1 MSPRCAALALALL
14 WVGCV
19 GPQVRRESL
28 EGWSEVETRG
38 VRLIADA
45 RGEELDAIASDLSG
59 FHSAFTYLI
68 GRDITSSVPTTIVLI
83 RNPEVARRFGLGGGL
98 LGFAWS
104 TLEGSFAVV
113 SLDRRAVQTR
123 ITLFH
128 EYTHLILWRHRNARI
143 ERWYTEGLADYFS
156 TVAFRDGALVVGALP
171 ANRLAWL
178 VQRGHPMPL
187 DQLFGGDR
195 DATLRG
201 RALYDFYSTAW
212 ALTHYLL
219 ATPKGRAE
227 LSRFDKE
234 LAKGTALD
242 AAREAAFGRSFER
255 LTQELTTH
263 VGYLARGVAAE
274 SILDPRQIRLTQP
287 SPAIPMQSG
296 PVADALGS
304 LALSLASEDEEDR
317 SYASIARAYLDL
329 AVAEGAA
336 EGARARAAL
345 AHVRAL
351 DGDSDGA
358 EATLAEALRD
368 APRDL
373 RVLLAAGQVALARGA
388 ADEADARFRRALALD
403 ERSASAWFGLGRA
416 LAREGRADHARNA
429 LDRARSLGWSA
440 ALDLELGRLHVQ
452 AHRVSE
458 ARALLQPL
466 AANPHDGKIAE
477 QAAELLKQL
486 DALDVANP
494 S

>member
-1 MSPRCAALALALL
+1 MSLRCSVLALAVL
-14 WVGCV
+14 WVGCA
-19 GPQVRRESL
+19 GPQVRRDSL
-28 EGWSEVETRG
+28 EGWSEAETRG

-45 RGEELDAIASDLSG
+45 RGEELDAIASDLSSL
-59 FHSAFTYLI
+59 HATFTYLL

-83 RNPEVARRFGLGGGL
+83 RDPERAKRFGLRGR

-128 EYTHLILWRHRNARI
+128 EYTHLLLWRHRNALI
-143 ERWYTEGLADYFS
+143 ARWYTEGLADYFS

-171 ANRLAWL
+171 ADRLAWL
-178 VQRGHPMPL
+178 IQRGHPMPL

-195 DATLRG
+195 EATLRG
-201 RALYDFYSTAW
+201 RAIYDFYSTAW

-227 LSRFDKE
+227 LSRFEKE

-263 VGYLARGVAAE
+263 LGYLARGAAAE
-274 SILDPRQIRLTQP
+274 SILDPRQVRLTQP
-287 SPAIPMQSG
+287 VPAAPMH
-296 PVADALGS
+296 PDAVADALGS
-304 LALSLASEDEEDR
+304 VALSLASEDEGE
-317 SYASIARAYLDL
+317 SEYAPIARAYLEA

-336 EGARARAAL
+336 ANAPARAAL

-351 DGDSDGA
+351 EGDADGA

-368 APRDL
+368 APGDFS
-373 RVLLAAGQVALARGA
+373 VQLAAGHVALARGA

-403 ERSASAWFGLGRA
+403 ERSAPAWFGLGRA
-416 LAREGRADHARNA
+416 LARAGQADHARNA
-429 LDRARSLGWSA
+429 LERARSLGWSA
-440 ALDLELGRLHVQ
+440 GLDLELGRLHVE

-466 AANPHDGKIAE
+466 AGDPHGGKIAE

-486 DALDVANP
+486 DATDAADP